1 MKLYIYILVLLVCCS
16 CSVVKKSALKVKA
29 EVHTEEVKQLIEE
42 QHQAMSI
49 DTSKVINEEWS
60 VTEER
65 IDTSEAVPI
74 TVKRVINYHR
84 TTAQKGATEVN
95 SDNAKELS
103 KAVSIDSKA
112 VVSKAETTK
121 AKSTF
126 PIMDCLTALAIP
138 LLAFLAL
145 LVIFIAEQR
154 KNKGE

>member
-29 EVHTEEVKQLIEE
+29 EMHTEEVKQSVEE

-95 SDNAKELS
+95 NSNVKDEA
-103 KAVSIDSKA
+103 KAVRIETKA
-112 VVSKAETTK
+112 VVSNKETTK

-145 LVIFIAEQR
+145 LVIFITEQR

>member
-1 MKLYIYILVLLVCCS
+1 MKLYIYIFVLLVCCS

-95 SDNAKELS
+95 SDNIKEAS
-103 KAVSIDSKA
+103 KAVNIEAKTA
-112 VVSKAETTK
+112 VSKMETTRLK
-121 AKSTF
+121 AKF
-126 PIMDCLTALAIP
+126 PFLDCLTALAIP
-138 LLAFLAL
+138 LLAFIAL
-145 LVIFIAEQR
+145 LVLFIVEQR

>member
-74 TVKRVINYHR
+74 TVKRVVNYRR
-84 TTAQKGATEVN
+84 TTSQKGATEVN
-95 SDNAKELS
+95 NSNVKDEA
-103 KAVSIDSKA
+103 KAVRIETKA
-112 VVSKAETTK
+112 VVSNKETTQVK
-121 AKSTF
+121 AKF
-126 PIMDCLTALAIP
+126 PFLDCLTAMAIP
-138 LLAFLAL
+138 LLAFIAL
-145 LVIFIAEQR
+145 LVLFIVEQR

>member
-65 IDTSEAVPI
+65 IDTSEAVPA
-74 TVKRVINYHR
+74 TVKRVVNYRR
-84 TTAQKGATEVN
+84 TTSQKGATEVN
-95 SDNAKELS
+95 NSNVKDEA
-103 KAVSIDSKA
+103 KAVRIETKA
-112 VVSKAETTK
+112 VVSNKETTQVK
-121 AKSTF
+121 AKF
-126 PIMDCLTALAIP
+126 PFLDCLTAMAIP
-138 LLAFLAL
+138 LLAFIAL
-145 LVIFIAEQR
+145 LVLFIVEQR

>member
-29 EVHTEEVKQLIEE
+29 EVHTEEAKQLIEE
-42 QHQAMSI
+42 QHQAISI

-74 TVKRVINYHR
+74 TVKRVVNYRR
-84 TTAQKGATEVN
+84 TTSQKGATEVN
-95 SDNAKELS
+95 NSNVKDEA
-103 KAVSIDSKA
+103 KAVRIETKA
-112 VVSKAETTK
+112 VVSNKETTQVK
-121 AKSTF
+121 AKF
-126 PIMDCLTALAIP
+126 PFLDCLTAMAIP
-138 LLAFLAL
+138 LLAFIAL
-145 LVIFIAEQR
+145 LVLFIVEQR

>member
-95 SDNAKELS
+95 NSNVKDEA
-103 KAVSIDSKA
+103 KAVRIETKA
-112 VVSKAETTK
+112 VVSNKETTQVK
-121 AKSTF
+121 AKF
-126 PIMDCLTALAIP
+126 PFLDCLTAMAIP
-138 LLAFLAL
+138 LLAFIAL
-145 LVIFIAEQR
+145 LVLFIVEQR

>member
-112 VVSKAETTK
+112 VVSALEKTK

-145 LVIFIAEQR
+145 LVIFITEQR